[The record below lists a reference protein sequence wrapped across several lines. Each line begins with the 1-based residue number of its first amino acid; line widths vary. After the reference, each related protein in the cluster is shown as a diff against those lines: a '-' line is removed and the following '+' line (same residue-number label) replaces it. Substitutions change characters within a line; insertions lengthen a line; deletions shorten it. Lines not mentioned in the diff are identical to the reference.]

1 MKRAAMLQYGTFLAD
16 GLVIF
21 LNVPYYKS
29 SYIDKQTTD
38 DVEGKILLNPIS
50 IFT

>member
-21 LNVPYYKS
+21 LNVPELRYRIIQNEFAVFCS
-29 SYIDKQTTD
+29 SIIT
-38 DVEGKILLNPIS
+38 S
-50 IFT
+50 